1 MKVLLSIK
9 PEFAGK
15 IFDGIKK
22 YEYRRSIFK
31 QPVDCVV
38 VYVSAPI
45 SLVIGE
51 FEIEEIIHSEIQDLW
66 ENTKEHSGIT
76 RDFFEAYFKDKETGY
91 AIRIGN
97 SQKYE
102 KPLPIYESF
111 GLKPPQSFAYL

>member
-15 IFDGIKK
+15 IFEGLKK
-22 YEYRRSIFK
+22 FEYRRSIFK
-31 QPVDCVV
+31 QPVDSVV

-51 FEIEEIIHSEIQDLW
+51 FEIEEIIHSDVQELW
-66 ENTKEHSGIT
+66 ENTKDHSGISK
-76 RDFFEAYFKDKETGY
+76 DFFDSYFKDKETGY
-91 AIRIGN
+91 AIRIGY

-102 KPLPIYESF
+102 KPLPLFESF
-111 GLKPPQSFAYL
+111 GVKPPQSFAYL